1 VQPGAGVNDRR
12 QDGRASEAAM
22 VGRAGPG
29 TAWRERAGTQF
40 RTEKHP
46 VTGHSGVVVTNHPLA
61 SASGLQMLADGGNAV
76 DAAVAA
82 LFTLSVVEPMMVGI
96 FGAGWTLARLPDGR
110 TLALDGYSCA
120 PGAATEEMF
129 RPVSDD
135 WPDYLQAQDRE
146 NTVGFRAVGVPGSL
160 AAWTQLLAEHGR
172 LDLPT
177 VLEPA
182 IGHARRGFR
191 VSRYLHE
198 LICQNEA
205 DLRTDREV
213 ARIFLPGDRPP
224 PAGHLLRQPEL
235 ADSLAAIARGG
246 PAALYGGDLG
256 RVIADGIA
264 AAGGILT
271 LRDLID
277 YRTVR
282 RDALTGEYRGHRIAV
297 PPPPSAG
304 GVHLL
309 QMLRLL
315 EGFDVAGMGFGTAD
329 GWHLLAECCAIAFAD
344 RDAHLGDPRDI
355 PVPVD
360 WLTSARYAAQ
370 RRAGIA
376 MDARGRHRPGVPT
389 AAESATT
396 THVTVAD
403 AEGTAVAMTQTINN
417 AFGAKAMVPGTG
429 ILLNNTMALFDPHP
443 GRPNSVAGGRRSVTS
458 MSPAIVTRADR
469 PVLALGTPG
478 GVRIF
483 PAVLQALVNVID
495 HGMTL
500 QEAVEAPRVW
510 TQGQQLEVEHQV
522 PQAIRAELRRRGHDV
537 VAVDTVAGG
546 MNGIAV
552 DPDDGTMTGAA
563 CWRADGAPVALG
575 GGPARPGIRFRSTVG
590 R

>member
-1 VQPGAGVNDRR
+1 MTPEAPVDEPKPGW
-12 QDGRASEAAM
+12 RA
-22 VGRAGPG
+22 
-29 TAWRERAGTQF
+29 RAGTGF

-46 VTGHSGVVVTNHPLA
+46 VTGHAGVIVTNHPLG
-61 SASGLQMLADGGNAV
+61 SAAGLQMLAAGGNAI

-120 PGAATEEMF
+120 PAAAVADLY

-135 WPDYLQAQDRE
+135 WPDYLQVQGRE
-146 NTVGFRAVGVPGSL
+146 NTVGYRAVGVPGSL
-160 AAWTQLLAEHGR
+160 AGWVQLLSECGR

-198 LICQNEA
+198 LISQNEP
-205 DLRTDREV
+205 DLRIDPEASSV
-213 ARIFLPGDRPP
+213 FLPGGGPP
-224 PAGHLLRQPEL
+224 PPGRLLRQPQL
-235 ADSLAAIARGG
+235 AESLTAIARDG
-246 PAALYGGDLG
+246 ASTLYGGELG
-256 RVIADGIA
+256 RVITDAIA
-264 AAGGILT
+264 AGGGILT
-271 LRDLID
+271 VQDLRD
-277 YRTVR
+277 YRTVHR
-282 RDALTGEYRGHRIAV
+282 EALTGHYRGHHIAV

-315 EGFDVAGMGFGTAD
+315 EGFDVASMGFGTPD

-344 RDAHLGDPRDI
+344 RNAHLGDPADH

-360 WLTSARYAAQ
+360 WLTSADYAAQ

-376 MDARGRHRPGVPT
+376 MDRRGRYRAGGRPMP
-389 AAESATT
+389 ESATT

-403 AEGTAVAMTQTINN
+403 GDGAVVAMTQTINN
-417 AFGAKAMVPGTG
+417 AFGAKVMAPGTG

-443 GRPNSVAGGRRSVTS
+443 GQPNSVAGGRRMVTS
-458 MSPAIVTRADR
+458 MSPAIVTRGER

-500 QEAVEAPRVW
+500 QEAVEAPRIW
-510 TQGQQLEVEHQV
+510 TQGQQLEVEHGV
-522 PQAIRAELRRRGHDV
+522 PEPVRAELRRRGHEL
-537 VAVDTVAGG
+537 AEVDTVAGG
-546 MNGIAV
+546 MNGIAM
-552 DPDDGTMTGAA
+552 DPADGAMTGAA
-563 CWRADGAPVALG
+563 CWRADGTPVALG
-575 GGPARPGIRFRSTVG
+575 GGPARPGIRFRSTAG